1 MMEIGTEAGNPDKP
15 RRRGW
20 CAAHTRCRGCCIG
33 WAVTLGIIVFVSA
46 VLAIVFWPRLLLIC
60 LEYQAIRVTLTPWS
74 GLVPK
79 PSVDI
84 VVPWTIDSSNLWSI
98 EIKKVQVRSSARGG
112 GERAWGSWGFVSIPW
127 LRGSQSASVTHLL
140 TERYHRP
147 QIMHIMHTMH
157 TLQSHVHSTQ

>member
-1 MMEIGTEAGNPDKP
+1 MEIGTETGNPDKP
-15 RRRGW
+15 RSRGW

-98 EIKKVQVRSSARGG
+98 EVKKVQVRNSTGGVGGAGRKAARV
-112 GERAWGSWGFVSIPW
+112 GFMGVRSIPW
-127 LRGSQSASVTHLL
+127 L
-140 TERYHRP
+140 Y
-147 QIMHIMHTMH
+147 
-157 TLQSHVHSTQ
+157 